1 MLEKFSPV
9 SKSSKLP
16 IQRHYLDSFS
26 YILLHFL
33 TSQHFKNPVSGF
45 YFEVHCLCPW
55 QAKQALEP
63 LVTISAS
70 FLQSMKLT
78 ISRIFWDLGSFIFA
92 IWQKLQSC
100 TSITTVAMLRCLKK
114 AIYYCTLAKPQ
125 RVWHKLYSVLAK
137 SNNVR

>member
-1 MLEKFSPV
+1 MLEKCSPGPV
-9 SKSSKLP
+9 LKSSKLP

-33 TSQHFKNPVSGF
+33 TSQHFKNPVPGF

-55 QAKQALEP
+55 QAKQA

-92 IWQKLQSC
+92 IWQKLQSSMC
-100 TSITTVAMLRCLKK
+100 TSITTVAVLRCLKK
-114 AIYYCTLAKPQ
+114 AIYYCNLAKPQ
-125 RVWHKLYSVLAK
+125 RVWHKLYCFS
-137 SNNVR
+137 